1 MSLQSRKRSS
11 SFCCSQVVPVVSP
24 KKIRISEALEALK
37 EKDES
42 YPKPGTLVDMVRVKK
57 VGPFILGPVLGN
69 SPVKSIVHY
78 LARQEK
84 TDKFFTVKIL
94 SLKPPSEEKQDDRLG
109 KMLLHTEYSLL
120 TLLRGQ
126 QGVIQH
132 HGLYKDIALEE
143 VDTSRGTVYSGR
155 AVQRVAL
162 VLDCLTP
169 HDFSPSE
176 HINLQH
182 YVIRQKRLA
191 EQEALLIFSHVV
203 RVVAM
208 LHKNNVVHRDLK
220 LGNIVLNRRTK
231 KVVLTNFCLGKHLL
245 NEDDLVK
252 DQRGSPAY
260 ISPDV
265 LSGKPYLGKPSDM
278 WALGVVL
285 YTMLY
290 GQFPFYNAAPQELFR
305 KIKAADYV
313 IPDDGRVSEPTTMLI
328 RRLLLLDPRQRIT
341 ADQVTEHY
349 FGRHTNLLRMMHS
362 MYPAPRELASDD
374 QVVPQLA
381 SPPAA
386 EQRRPPTPVA
396 AAASSLETNVN
407 QLQLMESKLFTVGA
421 ERPPTPTE
429 PAPANPLM
437 ALSRHDVIEHIDR
450 VLQRRAP

>member
-1 MSLQSRKRSS
+1 
-11 SFCCSQVVPVVSP
+11 
-24 KKIRISEALEALK
+24 
-37 EKDES
+37 
-42 YPKPGTLVDMVRVKK
+42 
-57 VGPFILGPVLGN
+57 
-69 SPVKSIVHY
+69 
-78 LARQEK
+78 
-84 TDKFFTVKIL
+84 
-94 SLKPPSEEKQDDRLG
+94 
-109 KMLLHTEYSLL
+109 MLLHTEHSLL
-120 TLLRGQ
+120 SLLRGQ

-155 AVQRVAL
+155 AVHRMAL

-208 LHKNNVVHRDLK
+208 LHKNSVVHRDLK

-245 NEDDLVK
+245 NEDDLLK

-290 GQFPFYNAAPQELFR
+290 GQFPFYDAVPQELFR

-341 ADQVTEHY
+341 ADQVTERY
-349 FGRHTNLLRMMHS
+349 FGRHNNLLRLMHRL
-362 MYPAPRELASDD
+362 YLAPRDTSNDD

-381 SPPAA
+381 EEAA
-386 EQRRPPTPVA
+386 DERRPPPPVA
-396 AAASSLETNVN
+396 PGSSLETKVN
-407 QLQLMESKLFTVGA
+407 QLQLMESKLFLVGEEAARA
-421 ERPPTPTE
+421 E
-429 PAPANPLM
+429 PANPLL
-437 ALSRHDVIEHIDR
+437 ALSRHGVVEHIDR
-450 VLQRRAP
+450 VLRRQQGQ